1 MALSDTSTPCFLVS
15 NPLAAHYT
23 RSLWWDDGRH
33 RRWESVHCG
42 PLLLLLLLTRLLWH
56 RLLHQLQ
63 SLWGLVSSPCSC
75 CSFALAVLLLY
86 CLLCLSV
93 LFLACACLCISPV
106 LVSALAS
113 PLFSMCPP
121 LASPFCILL
130 CVSSS
135 GFYLPFLSILLQRHQ
150 GLLWFHFGTLWVC

>member
-1 MALSDTSTPCFLVS
+1 MGVSALWSFAFAAASYQIALTQVAPPAAV
-15 NPLAAHYT
+15 PLGSHI
-23 RSLWWDDGRH
+23 
-33 RRWESVHCG
+33 
-42 PLLLLLLLTRLLWH
+42 LL
-56 RLLHQLQ
+56 
-63 SLWGLVSSPCSC
+63 SLVSSPCSR
-75 CSFALAVLLLY
+75 CSFASAVLLLY

-121 LASPFCILL
+121 LASPFCIL
-130 CVSSS
+130 VRVPPS